1 MTAPSGSRTWRM
13 TSETCC
19 WRSGGTSSRS
29 ARRSATSASSSSRA
43 SGLGSSAAC
52 SRASPARR
60 SAAACAAW
68 ARSRSSES
76 GSAGAIEGHVQGPIV
91 EGGAGGPV
99 LAHRGRQHQGALVA
113 VDADHQLEADLLQR
127 DLALL
132 GEGQVHAQ
140 LRGVGADDELL
151 REALVQDGARVALL
165 EDMCAEAVEHL
176 GADDLLAEVGS
187 AQHGHRG
194 EGGLDLLER
203 RELALAPG
211 PEVGAHLL

>member
-1 MTAPSGSRTWRM
+1 MRARSSSRTWRM

-19 WRSGGTSSRS
+19 WSSGGTSSRS

-43 SGLGSSAAC
+43 SGRGSSEAC

-68 ARSRSSES
+68 TRSRSSDS
-76 GSAGAIEGHVQGPIV
+76 GSGGAIERHVQGAVV
-91 EGGAGGPV
+91 ERGAGGPV
-99 LAHRGRQHQGALVA
+99 VAHRGRQHQGALVA
-113 VDADHQLEADLLQR
+113 VDADDELQADLLER

-132 GEGQVHAQ
+132 NEGQVHAQ
-140 LRGVGADDELL
+140 PGRVGADDELL
-151 REALVQDGARVALL
+151 REAFVQDGARVAPL
-165 EDMCAEAVEHL
+165 EDVPAQAVEHVR
-176 GADDLLAEVGS
+176 ADDLLAEVRS

-194 EGGLDLLER
+194 EGGLDLVER

-211 PEVGAHLL
+211 AEVGADLL